1 MILIFDLF
9 ETLVEDLSMDFN
21 RGLKPLWEE
30 HYKDKCTFDEIK
42 AVWINRQNASDIY
55 GHATYQI
62 NNVTDILNEV
72 N

>member
-42 AVWINRQNASDIY
+42 AY
-55 GHATYQI
+55 GEDLGMPHI
-62 NNVTDILNEV
+62 R
-72 N
+72 